1 MNYLEILL
9 HVFDNGADVNAH
21 DEGYR
26 YPMGLS
32 EAPILSHLNIVQM
45 LLNNI
50 ADPNICGG
58 ASISGQPF
66 E

>member
-9 HVFDNGADVNAH
+9 RVIDNGADVNAH

-32 EAPILSHLNIVQM
+32 EASILSYLNVVQM
-45 LLNNI
+45 LLDNI

-66 E
+66 K